1 MASPTKV
8 LLGVLAG
15 IAAGAALGILFAPDK
30 GSETRRKL
38 AKSGTDIKDKL
49 TSWGRNGIDKL
60 EDVKDEAK
68 AYANRGSN
76 KTDELKKDVRT
87 TA

>member
-30 GSETRRKL
+30 GSETRKKL
-38 AKSGTDIKDKL
+38 AKSGTDLRDRL
-49 TSWGRNGIDKL
+49 TEWGKNGIDKL

-68 AYANRGSN
+68 AYTNRGMN
-76 KTDELKKDVRT
+76 KADELKKDTRT
-87 TA
+87 A